1 MDKEK
6 EITYISTQNTR
17 NRSSINGR
25 KRALRQREHH
35 CINEEKQL
43 VNARDAGLIDEAI
56 AVNHTQ
62 VKRARTLKDYARSM
76 RHFAAYLASV
86 PEVTVEA
93 AKRRH
98 VLAFMN
104 HLRLRGGADP
114 DQSRKGC
121 TWCEANGY
129 PDGRDG
135 EGWSASRRK
144 SYLSAIRFLYRYLIE
159 EEIHL
164 PNGDPSVHI
173 TSPVIELKHQFT
185 PTRDQVRGVLDA
197 AGEPRD
203 RVLAYWMYY
212 APSRRETFRDAKWSD
227 FQNLDTD
234 DAFWSITKGKGD
246 KRDGFALGAILRREL
261 RRYKKWQDEEARTNP
276 KVASALADERT
287 AFVILTDQG
296 RQIHA
301 TTLTKMIKW
310 RGIRA
315 EVGLIPSDS
324 SDAVDGWSSKLTPHS
339 LRRAWADH
347 ALNDDINPLP
357 LDIVSG
363 VLNHASTQTT
373 INHYARAKRDRVHD
387 AIKAHRL

>member
-1 MDKEK
+1 MDTNK

-35 CINEEKQL
+35 CINGEKQL
-43 VNARDAGLIDEAI
+43 VNVRDAGLIDEAI
-56 AVNHTQ
+56 AVNHTL
-62 VKRARTLKDYARSM
+62 VKRERTLKDYARSL

-86 PEVTVEA
+86 TDFTVES

-104 HLRLRGGADP
+104 HLKVRGGSDP
-114 DQSRKGC
+114 HLSRKGC
-121 TWCEANGY
+121 SWCEANGY

-144 SYLSAIRFLYRYLIE
+144 SSLSAIRFLYRYLIE

-164 PNGDPSVHI
+164 PHGDPSMHI
-173 TSPVIELKHQFT
+173 TSPVIELEHQWR
-185 PTRDQVRGVLDA
+185 PTEEEVRSVLA
-197 AGEPRD
+197 APGEPRD

-212 APSRRETFRDAKWSD
+212 APSRRETFREAKWSD

-234 DAFWSITKGKGD
+234 KAFWSITKGKGD
-246 KRDGFALGAILRREL
+246 KRDGFGIGPILRREL
-261 RRYKKWQDEEARTNP
+261 RRYKAWQDEEARTNP
-276 KVASALADERT
+276 KIAEALANEKT
-287 AFVILTDQG
+287 AFVILTDRG
-296 RQIHA
+296 RQTHA
-301 TTLTKMIKW
+301 TTITKMIKW

-315 EVGLIPSDS
+315 KVALIPSDS
-324 SDAVDGWSSKLTPHS
+324 SDAVDGWSSKLAPHS

-347 ALNDDINPLP
+347 ALNHEVNPLP
-357 LDIVSG
+357 LDVVAG
-363 VLNHASTQTT
+363 ALNHVSTQTT
-373 INHYARAKRDRVHD
+373 INHYANAKRDRVHD
-387 AIKAHRL
+387 ALRAHRL